1 MIKTLGIDIGIASI
15 GWAVIEGEYTEKG
28 LENKEIVDS
37 GARIFT
43 KAENPKKKESLALP
57 RRIARSARRRN
68 ARRRARMEQ
77 VKAYLSQA
85 LGLDSKLF
93 IQEETL
99 APLFQT
105 SPSFLS
111 PWELRERALHRLLE
125 KEELARVI
133 LHIAK
138 RRGYDDITYGLE
150 DSENGKIKKAIAENI
165 QQVKQANC
173 KTIGEMMFKC
183 YYEKSLN
190 VRNKKENY
198 NRCIGRSELR
208 EELRTIFQIQQEL
221 KNPYIN
227 DAFIH
232 KLLGDPNAES
242 KQTKEGLIFYQRPLK
257 GFGDKIGKCQ
267 HIRRGKESPNRACK
281 HAPSAEEFIAI
292 TKIINFLMNLKNRFG
307 DVSYSPKE
315 VIEKILQ
322 EAQKSKKGLTYA
334 KLKTLLDLPS
344 DFEFIGLDYNG
355 EKSPENVVFLSLSST
370 FELNK
375 IVLDRE
381 TQDKIAEI
389 LGANKDW
396 EVILRGLKSL
406 NLSQEQI
413 EQIKNAKLSFS
424 KHINLSLEA
433 LYHILPLMREGKRYD
448 EAVEILQNS
457 GVFSKP
463 QTKEM
468 YTLPPLEKLA
478 EENSY
483 FDIPN
488 PVLKRALSEFRKVV
502 NALIEKYGSFH
513 YFNIELARDV
523 CNGKKRR
530 NELEKINRD
539 NKNENDTA
547 VKMLE
552 ELGIPNTFKN
562 RLKCKLWIQ
571 QGEQCLYSGE
581 KITTDHLKD
590 EKALQIDH
598 ALPLSRS
605 LDDSQSNKVLCLTS
619 SNQDKLNKTPY
630 EWLGSDE
637 KRWNEYVSR
646 VYKSQF
652 SPSKKR
658 KLTQKNFKDRSPDD
672 FLARNLADT
681 GYIGRAVKEYVK
693 QSLSF
698 LPLPDRKK
706 EHIRIIAGSMT
717 SSMRSFWGVQEKS
730 REHHLHHA
738 QDAIIIGCIQP
749 SMIQAYTTYLKEK
762 ETHYLNSHQ
771 KAQLLEEGDYKTK
784 LALRWPMS
792 NFKDK
797 IQESVKKIIVSHSV
811 SYKVTGEL
819 HKATAYGKDEV
830 LTPLRERMER
840 EQARG
845 GKYKEGINSLEYSS
859 LEQMELALSLGKIR
873 EVNGALVKNGEMV
886 RVDIFKSKDKGRF
899 YAVPIYTYDF
909 AIGKL
914 PNKAIVPMD
923 KGGVVK
929 DWLEMDENYEFCFSL
944 FKNDSII
951 FKTKDMHDS
960 ILGIFKGLNSS
971 KGKIDIEHNSK
982 FELKNDE
989 RLFFINKV
997 GDPSYFR
1004 EDINFSNFVF
1014 FQKVKLSPL
1023 GEVLEC
1029 KPRNRQPISLKST
1042 PRNV

>member
-37 GARIFT
+37 GVRIFT
-43 KAENPKKKESLALP
+43 KAENPKTKESLALP

-111 PWELRERALHRLLE
+111 PWELRERALRRLLE

-396 EVILRGLKSL
+396 EAILRGLKSL

-413 EQIKNAKLSFS
+413 EQIKNAKLNFS

-523 CNGKKRR
+523 SNGKKRR
-530 NELEKINRD
+530 NELERINRE

-698 LPLPDRKK
+698 LPLPDGKK

-784 LALRWPMS
+784 LALRWPMP

-811 SYKVTGEL
+811 SYKVTGAL
-819 HKATAYGKDEV
+819 HEETVRRREFYYKTFGGEEGVKKA
-830 LTPLRERMER
+830 
-840 EQARG
+840 
-845 GKYKEGINSLEYSS
+845 LE
-859 LEQMELALSLGKIR
+859 LGKIR
-873 EVNGALVKNGEMV
+873 EINQGIVDNGSMV
-886 RVDIFKSKDKGRF
+886 RVDIFKSKDKGKF

-909 AIGKL
+909 AVGKL
-914 PNKAIVPMD
+914 PNKAIVTGKQSD
-923 KGGVVK
+923 GIIK

-944 FKNDSII
+944 FKNDCIKIQTKEMQEPVLAIYKATSSSTASINLE
-951 FKTKDMHDS
+951 H
-960 ILGIFKGLNSS
+960 LS
-971 KGKIDIEHNSK
+971 K
-982 FELKNDE
+982 
-989 RLFFINKV
+989 
-997 GDPSYFR
+997 YA
-1004 EDINFSNFVF
+1004 FSNDDEEKIFTDMNKDGAKTMTKTNCGIQGLKI

-1023 GEVLEC
+1023 GEVLEY
-1029 KPRNRQPISLKST
+1029 KPRNRQTISLKST

>member
-1 MIKTLGIDIGIASI
+1 MIRTLGIDIGITSI

-37 GARIFT
+37 GVRIFT
-43 KAENPKKKESLALP
+43 KAENPKTKESLALP
-57 RRIARSARRRN
+57 RRLARSARRRN

-77 VKAYLSQA
+77 VKSYLCQA
-85 LGLDSKLF
+85 LGLDSKDF
-93 IQEETL
+93 IQEGSL
-99 APLFQT
+99 ASIFQT
-105 SPSFLS
+105 SKDFLS

-138 RRGYDDITYGLE
+138 RRGYDDITYGIE
-150 DSENGKIKKAIAENI
+150 GKDDDGKIKKAIKENNALLI
-165 QQVKQANC
+165 ESKSQ
-173 KTIGEMMFKC
+173 TIGEMMYKE
-183 YYEKSLN
+183 YYCKSLN

-208 EELRTIFQIQQEL
+208 DELEKIFKIQQEL
-221 KNPYIN
+221 GNPCISQ
-227 DAFIH
+227 DFIH
-232 KLLGDPNAES
+232 KLLGDPNGES

-267 HIRRGKESPNRACK
+267 HINRGECSPRRACK

-307 DVSYSPKE
+307 DVSYSLKE

-322 EAQKSKKGLTYA
+322 EAQKTKKGLTYA
-334 KLKTLLDLPS
+334 KLKVLLDLPS
-344 DFEFIGLDYNG
+344 DFEFYGLDYAG
-355 EKSPENVVFLSLSST
+355 EKTPEGAVFLSLSST

-375 IVLDRE
+375 IISDRE
-381 TQDKIAEI
+381 TQDKVAEI

-396 EVILRGLKSL
+396 EAILKELKSL
-406 NLSQEQI
+406 NLTQEQI
-413 EQIKNAKLSFS
+413 QSIKDAKLSFS

-463 QTKEM
+463 KIKEKQS
-468 YTLPPLEKLA
+468 LPPLEELA
-478 EENSY
+478 KEESY

-523 CNGKKRR
+523 SNGKKRR
-530 NELEKINRD
+530 NELEKINRE

-552 ELGIPNTFKN
+552 ELGLPNTYNN

-571 QGEQCLYSGE
+571 QGEQCIYSGA
-581 KITTDHLKD
+581 KIPFEALKD
-590 EKALQIDH
+590 DKLLQIDH

-605 LDDSQSNKVLCLTS
+605 LDDSQGNKVLCLTS

-630 EWLGSDE
+630 EWFGSDE
-637 KRWNEYVSR
+637 KRWNEYASR

-652 SPSKKR
+652 SQGKKR
-658 KLTQKNFKDRSPDD
+658 KLVQKNFKDRSPDE
-672 FLARNLADT
+672 FLARNLVDT
-681 GYIGRAVKEYVK
+681 GYIGRVVKEYVK
-693 QSLSF
+693 SSLSF
-698 LPLPDRKK
+698 LPLPDGKK

-717 SSMRSFWGVQEKS
+717 STMRSFWGVQEKS
-730 REHHLHHA
+730 RDHHLHHA

-749 SMIQAYTTYLKEK
+749 SMIQKYTTYLKEK
-762 ETHYLNSHQ
+762 ETHYLKSHQ

-792 NFKDK
+792 DFKDK
-797 IQESVKKIIVSHSV
+797 VWESIQKIIVSHSV
-811 SYKVTGEL
+811 SYKVTGAL
-819 HKATAYGKDEV
+819 HEETVRTKEFYYKSYGGEEGVKKA
-830 LTPLRERMER
+830 
-840 EQARG
+840 
-845 GKYKEGINSLEYSS
+845 LE
-859 LEQMELALSLGKIR
+859 LGKIR
-873 EVNGALVKNGEMV
+873 EINQGIVDNGAMV
-886 RVDIFKSKDKGRF
+886 RVDIFKSKDKGKF

-909 AIGKL
+909 AVGKL
-914 PNKAIVPMD
+914 PNKAIVTG
-923 KGGVVK
+923 KQGNGVIK
-929 DWLEMDENYEFCFSL
+929 DWLEMDESYEFCFSL
-944 FKNDSII
+944 FKNDCIKIQTKEMQKPVLAIYKATSSSTASINLEHLSKYVFNNDDEEKI
-951 FKTKDMHDS
+951 FTD
-960 ILGIFKGLNSS
+960 
-971 KGKIDIEHNSK
+971 
-982 FELKNDE
+982 
-989 RLFFINKV
+989 INKDGV
-997 GDPSYFR
+997 KTMTKTNCG
-1004 EDINFSNFVF
+1004 IQGLKI

-1029 KPRNRQPISLKST
+1029 KPRNRQSISLKST
-1042 PRNV
+1042 PKNV

>member
-37 GARIFT
+37 GVRIFT
-43 KAENPKKKESLALP
+43 KAENPKTKESLALP

-355 EKSPENVVFLSLSST
+355 EKSPEKVFLSLSST

-523 CNGKKRR
+523 CNEKKRR

-698 LPLPDRKK
+698 LPLPDGKK

-784 LALRWPMS
+784 LALRWPMP

-951 FKTKDMHDS
+951 FKTKDIHDS

-1042 PRNV
+1042 PKNV